1 MAKISHIDTRILGVI
16 LVVVCGIFGTAAVI
30 QNSQIQKTQDCMIA
44 AFSNRDEQS
53 QERVD
58 AAVHWLNEFIAYLE
72 NIQNQTSAEPLI
84 KSAKNY
90 KKNIEDTGETVSVTS
105 LEECQ

>member
-30 QNSQIQKTQDCMIA
+30 QNNQIKNTQDCMIA

-58 AAVHWLNEFIAYLE
+58 AAVNWLNEFIDYLE
-72 NIQNQTSAEPLI
+72 NIQSQTSAQPLI
-84 KSAKNY
+84 DSAEKY
-90 KKNIEDTGETVSVTS
+90 KRNVKKTGETVSVTS